1 MQNNDLDFANDIRK
15 AAERPGSWTPWSLLL
30 LISLALGGF
39 VYWASV
45 SSIEQGATAIGRVI
59 PSSQKQLV
67 ENLDAGIVREIL
79 VREGA
84 LVDAGQVLVRLE
96 NTGESARLNEL
107 AQRELELSAELAR
120 LELEINLKREFAIA
134 NDDKRFSDKIIRD
147 QNAIFMA
154 GLKRLDENI
163 QIRKLQ
169 KTQKTQA
176 LAEANANIKK
186 QELAIELAE
195 RELKLVSDL
204 FKKKAVPE
212 LEFIR
217 AKSASQELQ
226 GNLEISN
233 ASIIR
238 LQAEIDEAEAQIKA
252 QQSNYVIAALERYSL
267 VNSDLTAVVERL
279 KDAREK
285 VRQTDLRSPV
295 SGIINQL
302 SVAAV
307 GEVLLPGT
315 TVAEITPVN
324 DRLLIEA
331 EIRPQDIGFIRP
343 GLPAM
348 IRLTAFD
355 YTKYGTFEGTV
366 ERIGSDTV
374 VNEENQSFFRV
385 IISTSDTQTFPK
397 DVKIIPGM
405 VATVNVLTGERT
417 ILDLL
422 MKPIL
427 RVRDEAFRS

>member
-15 AAERPGSWTPWSLLL
+15 AAERSGTRTPWILLI

-374 VNEENQSFFRV
+374 VNEENESFFRV
-385 IISTSDTQTFPK
+385 IISTSDTQTFPD
-397 DVKIIPGM
+397 DVTIIPGM

-422 MKPIL
+422 LKPVL
-427 RVRDEAFRS
+427 RVRDEAFRG